1 MKEYAV
7 ILLQL
12 MIWSGY
18 SFMVWLSQ
26 HDQPLYN
33 WLMFTVFLYLGF
45 VLGNTIMKSTRKTV
59 LITLFSIFLHAT
71 IQFSLSILNV

>member
-1 MKEYAV
+1 MKEYVV

-12 MIWSGY
+12 VIWSGY

-33 WLMFTVFLYLGF
+33 GLMFFVFLYLGF
-45 VLGNTIMKSTRKTV
+45 VLGNTIVKSTKKTA
-59 LITLFSIFLHAT
+59 LITLFSLLLHVS
-71 IQFSLSILNV
+71 IHFSLSILMV